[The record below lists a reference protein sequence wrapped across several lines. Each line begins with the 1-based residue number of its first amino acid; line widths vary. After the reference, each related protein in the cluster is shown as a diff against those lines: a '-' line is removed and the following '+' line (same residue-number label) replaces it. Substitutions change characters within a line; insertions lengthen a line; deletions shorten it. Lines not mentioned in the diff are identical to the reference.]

1 MRYRPRATATQ
12 APRPPRRWF
21 ARTAT
26 AVALTLL
33 TLVAPAASFGPG
45 RAAPQLPSLSIDDP
59 TLAVGDEGPTEVE
72 FTVTLSGVTE
82 PTTTTQPG
90 TITTQPREL
99 PTTGASVGPIVLVAT
114 ALIIAGLVAFGLR
127 RIISP
132 PLLILLICA
141 AGSAAAALGGS
152 VAHAQQE
159 QPVVTVQFHTEDGT
173 ATAPEDYTATSGTI
187 SFAPGQTTA
196 TIVVPI
202 NLLLEE
208 SGKTFIVVLTDPA
221 GATISK
227 AVGTATLLVEAPT
240 TTTIAATTTTT
251 EATTTTTAATTS
263 TSTTQPTTTSTTT
276 SSTTTTTTTT
286 TEATTTTAATTTS
299 TSTTQPTTTSS
310 TTTTS
315 TTTTVPPIAP
325 TAVDQTVTVNG
336 EFAGSL
342 VDDGD
347 DLGTPTATIINVNA
361 VQGPGAL
368 TFGIPTE
375 VGDVNG
381 RLCGVITVATDG
393 SYSFTPSLPGPRE
406 CVISY
411 TLSNAGGT
419 STATETIQVV

>member
-1 MRYRPRATATQ
+1 LA
-12 APRPPRRWF
+12 
-21 ARTAT
+21 
-26 AVALTLL
+26 LL
-33 TLVAPAASFGPG
+33 TFVAPAASVGPG

-59 TLAVGDEGPTEVE
+59 TLTVGGEAPTAVE

-82 PTTTTQPG
+82 STTQPATTTTQPG
-90 TITTQPREL
+90 EL
-99 PTTGASVGPIVLVAT
+99 PATGSSVGPIVPVAI
-114 ALIIAGLVAFGLR
+114 ALIIAGLVAFALR
-127 RIISP
+127 RITSP

-141 AGSAAAALGGS
+141 AGGAAALGGS
-152 VAHAQQE
+152 VAHAQQQ
-159 QPVVTVQFHTEDGT
+159 QPMVTVQFHTEDGT

-202 NLLLEE
+202 NPLVEE

-240 TTTIAATTTTT
+240 PTTVA
-251 EATTTTTAATTS
+251 ATTTTTAATT
-263 TSTTQPTTTSTTT
+263 TTPQPTTT
-276 SSTTTTTTTT
+276 SSTTTTTTT
-286 TEATTTTAATTTS
+286 
-299 TSTTQPTTTSS
+299 
-310 TTTTS
+310 

-325 TAVDQTVTVNG
+325 TAVDQTVVVTGDFV
-336 EFAGSL
+336 GSL

-368 TFGIPTE
+368 SFGVPTE

-381 RLCGVITVATDG
+381 RPCGVITVATDG

-406 CVISY
+406 CAISY